1 VQPRNIIVPILGHA
15 GLEVKPTAHVV
26 VPAGLR
32 EHRVVVDPRAFGPQP
47 PTGGWP
53 GIGNL
58 ISVVVEGRIGHEGSL
73 GHRLART
80 ACQKP
85 L

>member
-1 VQPRNIIVPILGHA
+1 
-15 GLEVKPTAHVV
+15 
-26 VPAGLR
+26 
-32 EHRVVVDPRAFGPQP
+32 
-47 PTGGWP
+47 
-53 GIGNL
+53 
-58 ISVVVEGRIGHEGSL
+58 VVVEGRIGHEGSL